1 MISIVIAT
9 FNGSKYIIEQLKSIL
24 NQTLKDFKM
33 IVVDDASTD
42 NTIELFENY
51 PRASKNEFCEFLKQH
66 TNYNFE

>member
-24 NQTLKDFKM
+24 NQTLKDFEM
-33 IVVDDASTD
+33 IVVDDTSTD

-51 PRASKNEFCEFLKQH
+51 PHASKNEFCEFLK
-66 TNYNFE
+66 